1 MTGIIF
7 DFNGTMFFDEKF
19 QEKAWRQFLE
29 TKIGR
34 EVTEEEFQEYVHGR
48 NSEITLPYFLKRDLT
63 KEEVMSLEEEKEV
76 VYRSLCLESEDF
88 KLADGISEF
97 LDELVERKIPM
108 TIATASALNNVKFF
122 FEHLHLD
129 KWFEFDKVVFNDG
142 TLPGKPEPDLF
153 LKAAEKINMDIE
165 KCIIFEDSKSGIEA
179 ARRAKAKTV
188 IGVASMLDIEE
199 LETLGATKSINGYC
213 DMEMLMDI
221 VMG

>member
-1 MTGIIF
+1 MVGIIF

-19 QEKAWRQFLE
+19 QEKAWRKFLE
-29 TKIGR
+29 IKIGR
-34 EVTEEEFQEYVHGR
+34 EVSEEEFHEYIHGR
-48 NSEITLPYFLKRDLT
+48 NSEVTLPYFLKKELT

-76 VYRSLCLESEDF
+76 IYRQLCLESEDF

-97 LDELVERKIPM
+97 LDKLVKLEIPM

-142 TLPGKPEPDLF
+142 VLPGKPEPDLF

-165 KCIIFEDSKSGIEA
+165 NCIIFEDSKSGIKA
-179 ARRAKAKTV
+179 ARRAKAKKA
-188 IGVASMLDIEE
+188 IGVASMLDVEE
-199 LETLGATKSINGYC
+199 LEALGATRAIQNYC

-221 VMG
+221 IMR

>member
-1 MTGIIF
+1 MTGVIF
-7 DFNGTMFFDEKF
+7 DFNGTMFFDGEF
-19 QEKAWRQFLE
+19 QEKSWRQFLK

-34 EVTEEEFQEYVHGR
+34 EVSEEEFHEYVHGR
-48 NSEITLPYFLKRDLT
+48 NSEVTLPYFLKRELT
-63 KEEVMSLEEEKEV
+63 KEEVEDLEEEKEV
-76 VYRSLCLESEDF
+76 IYRELCLESEDF

-129 KWFEFDKVVFNDG
+129 KWFEFDKVVYNDG
-142 TLPGKPEPDLF
+142 ILPGKPEPDLF

-179 ARRAKAKTV
+179 ARRAKAKKA

-199 LETLGATKSINGYC
+199 LESLGATKAIKNYC
-213 DMEMLMDI
+213 DMEMMMDI
-221 VMG
+221 IMR

>member
-1 MTGIIF
+1 MVGIIF

-19 QEKAWRQFLE
+19 QEKAWRKFLE
-29 TKIGR
+29 IKIGR
-34 EVTEEEFQEYVHGR
+34 EVSEEEFHEYIHGR
-48 NSEITLPYFLKRDLT
+48 NSEVTLPYFLKKELT

-76 VYRSLCLESEDF
+76 IYRQLCLESEDF

-97 LDELVERKIPM
+97 LDKLVKLEIPM

-142 TLPGKPEPDLF
+142 VLPGKPEPDLF

-165 KCIIFEDSKSGIEA
+165 NCIIFEDSKSGIKA
-179 ARRAKAKTV
+179 ARRAKAKKA
-188 IGVASMLDIEE
+188 IGVASMLDRDE
-199 LETLGATKSINGYC
+199 LEALGATMSIKDYN
-213 DMEMLMDI
+213 DLEMMMDI
-221 VMG
+221 VVK